1 MRIETRYTAMAC
13 SCGSDWIEDR
23 MQPGPTCP
31 CCGEHEPWAEVE
43 DSDCLCV
50 AGSGKFDVS
59 ASQLMG
65 LFEAWGFQESRPLT
79 RQGYIEKGGWDRSR
93 EEDDPVWRIAV
104 DVEAFRGADKVRSV
118 VLNYHVD
125 GGLVLSTSVLSSE
138 RLLDLI
144 AAIDRTM
151 RYPAHVLAV

>member
-1 MRIETRYTAMAC
+1 
-13 SCGSDWIEDR
+13 

-65 LFEAWGFQESRPLT
+65 LFEAWGFQEARALT
-79 RQGYIEKGGWDRSR
+79 TQGYIEKGRWDRGQ
-93 EEDDPVWRIAV
+93 EEDDPAWRIAV
-104 DVEAFRGADKVRSV
+104 DVEIFRGADKVRSV
-118 VLNYHVD
+118 ILNYYVD
-125 GGLVLSTSVLSSE
+125 GEQVLSTSVLSSE
-138 RLLDLI
+138 RLLDLV
-144 AAIDRTM
+144 ASVERTM
-151 RYPAHVLAV
+151 RHPAHMLAA